1 MKLIKNVCVAAA
13 LAISTIG
20 FNTVAQ
26 ELKLVGNKVESYI
39 NDHSL
44 PARQIDI
51 VKAALSDVEHSITAT
66 TQAWYGSGLTNGTYN
81 GFIDHYSLNA
91 KKDEYVYS
99 KPYLT
104 FNLHLGAKTPGIQEI
119 ALLDQLG
126 RARVG
131 IETRFANTDTVR
143 GERSVSWARSQIFYE
158 NIRQFADK
166 RVDFILADK
175 DMINQFNKLL
185 SLKNEELIYLS
196 DTPMYIVEVSLGLS
210 KSVENAAAIIKQFDQ
225 NIEKMKASGEY
236 QTLLNGSEERDSLLN
251 PVVYKDILR
260 KW

>member
-1 MKLIKNVCVAAA
+1 MKLIKNLCVFT
-13 LAISTIG
+13 AILVSG
-20 FNTVAQ
+20 AGLEAYSQ

-39 NDHSL
+39 NDHNL

-51 VKAALSDVEHSITAT
+51 VKAALSDVELEVTAT
-66 TQAWYGSGLTNGTYN
+66 TQAWYGSGLRNGTYN

-91 KKDEYVYS
+91 KKDEYLYS
-99 KPYLT
+99 KPYIT
-104 FNLHLGAKTPGIQEI
+104 FELHLGAKTPGIKEI

-143 GERSVSWARSQIFYE
+143 GERSVSWARSQVFYE

-175 DMINQFNKLL
+175 DMIMQFNNLL

-196 DTPMYIVEVSLGLS
+196 NEPMYVVEVSLGLS
-210 KSVENAAAIIKQFDQ
+210 KSVQNAASIINQFNQ
-225 NIEKMKASGEY
+225 NIDNLKASGEY
-236 QTLLNGSEERDSLLN
+236 QKLLTGDTSKDSLLN
-251 PVVYKDILR
+251 PVVYEDILR

>member
-1 MKLIKNVCVAAA
+1 
-13 LAISTIG
+13 
-20 FNTVAQ
+20 
-26 ELKLVGNKVESYI
+26 
-39 NDHSL
+39 
-44 PARQIDI
+44 
-51 VKAALSDVEHSITAT
+51 
-66 TQAWYGSGLTNGTYN
+66 
-81 GFIDHYSLNA
+81 
-91 KKDEYVYS
+91 VYS

-196 DTPMYIVEVSLGLS
+196 DAPMYIVEVSLGLS
-210 KSVENAAAIIKQFDQ
+210 KSVENAETIIKQFDQ
-225 NIEKMKASGEY
+225 NIEKMKTSGEY
-236 QTLLNGSEERDSLLN
+236 QTLLNGSQERDSLLN

>member
-1 MKLIKNVCVAAA
+1 MKVIKSLFVFGA
-13 LAISTIG
+13 LVLSGAVFPS
-20 FNTVAQ
+20 VAQ

-39 NDHSL
+39 NDHNL

-51 VKAALSDVEHSITAT
+51 VKAALSDIEHSITAT
-66 TQAWYGSGLTNGTYN
+66 TQAWYGSGLRNGTYN

-91 KKDEYVYS
+91 KDDEYLYS
-99 KPYLT
+99 KPYLR

-143 GERSVSWARSQIFYE
+143 GERSVSWARSQVFYE

-166 RVDFILADK
+166 RVDFILADR
-175 DMINQFNKLL
+175 DMIEQFNKLL
-185 SLKNEELIYLS
+185 KTENEELIYIS
-196 DTPMYIVEVSLGLS
+196 DTPMYIVDVSLGIS
-210 KSVENAAAIIKQFDQ
+210 KTVDNAASIIKNFNDKV
-225 NIEKMKASGEY
+225 ESMKASGQY
-236 QTLLNGSEERDSLLN
+236 DKLITGDVSRDSLLN